1 MAFSDILAQD
11 HITNHFRKTIT
22 TNHLSHAY
30 IFTGQDGIGKT
41 LLAREFSK
49 AILCSEK
56 EDDSCNS
63 CNNCVRIENSNHP
76 DVHWIEIEE
85 KAKFLK
91 IDNIRDLQHSVKL
104 SPLESSYK
112 IFIIKDADRMNEE
125 ASNCL
130 LKTLEEPPPNTII
143 ILIANS
149 LTPVKETIKSRC
161 QIIRFHPIPAH
172 IIEDQLLR
180 RFDTDTSKVGWISRF
195 SSGSLGNAFELLE
208 DNFYEKN
215 TDIVNRISVSD
226 IDNLFL
232 AEEVI
237 ETYLSPSE
245 TLEEKRHSL
254 RRILNCILQFYR
266 DILVVKIR
274 TVYGN
279 GIKASPL
286 FNAEHEDTLQRCADY
301 LTQKQ
306 ITDIINDILE
316 SIKFIDYNLN
326 INLLV
331 ENIFT
336 GITMLNLSERE

>member
-1 MAFSDILAQD
+1 MTFSDILAQD
-11 HITNHFRKTIT
+11 HITDHFRKTIAS
-22 TNHLSHAY
+22 NHLSHAY
-30 IFTGQDGIGKT
+30 IFTGQDGVGKT
-41 LLAREFSK
+41 LLAKEFSK
-49 AILCSEK
+49 AIFCSEK
-56 EDDSCNS
+56 EDDSCNL
-63 CNNCVRIENSNHP
+63 CHNCVRIENNHHP
-76 DVHWIEIEE
+76 DIHWIEIEE

-104 SPLESSYK
+104 SSVESNYK
-112 IFIIKDADRMNEE
+112 IFIIKEADRMNEE

-130 LKTLEEPPPNTII
+130 LKTLEEPPASTII

-172 IIEDQLLR
+172 IIEDQLVK
-180 RFDTDTSKVGWISRF
+180 RFNADTGKVGWISRF
-195 SSGSLGNAFELLE
+195 CSGSLGSAFELLE

-215 TDIVNRISVSD
+215 TDIVDRISVSG
-226 IDNLFL
+226 IDNLLL
-232 AEEVI
+232 AEEFI
-237 ETYLSPSE
+237 DTYLSSSD
-245 TLEEKRHSL
+245 TLEEKRQSL

-266 DILVVKIR
+266 DLLVVKVRNI
-274 TVYGN
+274 YGA
-279 GIKASPL
+279 GKKAPPL
-286 FNAEHEDTLQRCADY
+286 FNTDREDTLQRCADY
-301 LTQKQ
+301 LTQKH

-336 GITMLNLSERE
+336 RIAMLNSPERE

>member
-1 MAFSDILAQD
+1 MTFSDILAQD
-11 HITNHFRKTIT
+11 HITDHFRKTIAS
-22 TNHLSHAY
+22 NHLSHAY

-41 LLAREFSK
+41 LLAKEFSK
-49 AILCSEK
+49 AIFCSEK
-56 EDDSCNS
+56 RDDSCNL
-63 CNNCVRIENSNHP
+63 CHNCVRIEKEYHP
-76 DVHWIEIEE
+76 DIHWIEIEE

-104 SPLESSYK
+104 SPLESNYK
-112 IFIIKDADRMNEE
+112 IFIIKEADRMNEE

-149 LTPVKETIKSRC
+149 LTSVKETIKSRC
-161 QIIRFHPIPAH
+161 QIIRFHPIPTH
-172 IIEDQLLR
+172 IIEDQLIK
-180 RFDTDTSKVGWISRF
+180 RFNPDTSKIGWISRF
-195 SSGSLGNAFELLE
+195 CSGSLGNAFELLE
-208 DNFYEKN
+208 GNFYEKN
-215 TDIVNRISVSD
+215 TDIVNRISVSN

-237 ETYLSPSE
+237 NTYLSSSD
-245 TLEEKRHSL
+245 TLEEKRQSL
-254 RRILNCILQFYR
+254 KRILNCILQFYR
-266 DILVVKIR
+266 DILVVKVRNIC
-274 TVYGN
+274 GA
-279 GIKASPL
+279 GKKAPPL
-286 FNAEHEDTLQRCADY
+286 FNADREDALQRCANY

-316 SIKFIDYNLN
+316 YVKYIDYNLN

-336 GITMLNLSERE
+336 RIAMLNSSERQ

>member
-1 MAFSDILAQD
+1 MTFSDILAQD
-11 HITNHFRKTIT
+11 HITDHFRKTIAS
-22 TNHLSHAY
+22 NHLSHAY

-41 LLAREFSK
+41 LLAKEFSK
-49 AILCSEK
+49 AIFCSEK
-56 EDDSCNS
+56 SDDSCNL
-63 CNNCVRIENSNHP
+63 CHNCVRIEKNHHP
-76 DVHWIEIEE
+76 DIHWIEIEE

-104 SPLESSYK
+104 SPVESNYK
-112 IFIIKDADRMNEE
+112 IFIIKEADRMNEE

-161 QIIRFHPIPAH
+161 QIIRFHPIPTH
-172 IIEDQLLR
+172 IIEDQLIN
-180 RFDTDTSKVGWISRF
+180 RFNADTSKVGWISRF
-195 SSGSLGNAFELLE
+195 CNGSLGNAFELLE

-215 TDIVNRISVSD
+215 NDIVNRISVSS
-226 IDNLFL
+226 IDNLLL

-237 ETYLSPSE
+237 DTYLGSSE
-245 TLEEKRHSL
+245 TLEEKRQSL

-274 TVYGN
+274 NIYGA
-279 GIKASPL
+279 GKKAPPL
-286 FNAEHEDTLQRCADY
+286 FNEDREDALQRCADY

-316 SIKFIDYNLN
+316 SIKYIDYNLN
-326 INLLV
+326 INILV

-336 GITMLNLSERE
+336 RIAMLNSSEKQ

>member
-1 MAFSDILAQD
+1 MTFSDILAQD
-11 HITNHFRKTIT
+11 HITDHFRKTIAS
-22 TNHLSHAY
+22 NHLSHAY
-30 IFTGQDGIGKT
+30 IFTGQDGVGKT
-41 LLAREFSK
+41 LLAKEFSK
-49 AILCSEK
+49 AIFCGEK
-56 EDDSCNS
+56 EDDSCNL
-63 CNNCVRIENSNHP
+63 CHNCVRIENNHHP
-76 DVHWIEIEE
+76 DIHWIEIEE

-104 SPLESSYK
+104 SPVESNYK
-112 IFIIKDADRMNEE
+112 IFIIKEADRMNEE

-130 LKTLEEPPPNTII
+130 LKTLEEPPASTII

-172 IIEDQLLR
+172 IIEDQLIK
-180 RFDTDTSKVGWISRF
+180 RFDADTSKVGWISRF
-195 SSGSLGNAFELLE
+195 SSGSMGNAFELLE

-215 TDIVNRISVSD
+215 SDIVNRIGVSG
-226 IDNLFL
+226 IDNLLL

-237 ETYLSPSE
+237 DNYLSSSE
-245 TLEEKRHSL
+245 TLEEKRQAL

-266 DILVVKIR
+266 DLLVVKIR
-274 TVYGN
+274 NVYGT
-279 GIKASPL
+279 GKKPSPL
-286 FNAEHEDTLQRCADY
+286 FNTDHEDTLQRCANY

-306 ITDIINDILE
+306 ITAIINDILE
-316 SIKFIDYNLN
+316 FIKYIDYNLN

-336 GITMLNLSERE
+336 KIAMLNSSERE

>member
-1 MAFSDILAQD
+1 MPFSDILAQD
-11 HITNHFRKTIT
+11 HITDHFRKTINS
-22 TNHLSHAY
+22 NHISHAY

-41 LLAREFSK
+41 LLAKEFSK
-49 AILCSEK
+49 AIFCSKK
-56 EDDSCNS
+56 EDDSCNLCS
-63 CNNCVRIENSNHP
+63 NCVRIENSNHP
-76 DVHWIEIEE
+76 DIHWIEIEE

-104 SPLESSYK
+104 SPIESSYK
-112 IFIIKDADRMNEE
+112 IFIIKEADRMNEE

-172 IIEDQLLR
+172 IIEEQLIK
-180 RFDTDTSKVGWISRF
+180 RFDADTSKVGWISRF

-215 TDIVNRISVSD
+215 SDIVNRIDVSG
-226 IDNLFL
+226 IDNLLL
-232 AEEVI
+232 AEEVVH
-237 ETYLSPSE
+237 TYLSSSE
-245 TLEEKRHSL
+245 TLEEKRQAL

-266 DILVVKIR
+266 DLLLVKVR
-274 TVYGN
+274 NVYDAG
-279 GIKASPL
+279 KKTTPL
-286 FNAEHEDTLQRCADY
+286 FNEDHEDALQRCADY
-301 LTQKQ
+301 LTQSQ
-306 ITDIINDILE
+306 IIEIINEILE
-316 SIKFIDYNLN
+316 FIKYIDYNLN

-336 GITMLNLSERE
+336 RIAMLNSSDRE

>member
-1 MAFSDILAQD
+1 MTFSDILAQD
-11 HITNHFRKTIT
+11 HITDHFRKTIAS
-22 TNHLSHAY
+22 NHLSHAY
-30 IFTGQDGIGKT
+30 IFTGQDGVGKT
-41 LLAREFSK
+41 LLAKEFSK
-49 AILCSEK
+49 AIFCSEK
-56 EDDSCNS
+56 EDDSCNL
-63 CNNCVRIENSNHP
+63 CHNCVRIENNHHP
-76 DVHWIEIEE
+76 DIHWIEIEE

-130 LKTLEEPPPNTII
+130 LKTLEEPPTSTII

-208 DNFYEKN
+208 DDFYEKN
-215 TDIVNRISVSD
+215 SDIINRIGVSGV
-226 IDNLFL
+226 DNLLL

-237 ETYLSPSE
+237 DNYLSSSE
-245 TLEEKRHSL
+245 TREEKRQAL

-266 DILVVKIR
+266 DILIVKVR
-274 TVYGN
+274 NVYGT
-279 GIKASPL
+279 GKKPSPI
-286 FNAEHEDTLQRCADY
+286 FNEDHEDALQRCAGY
-301 LTQKQ
+301 LTQRQ
-306 ITDIINDILE
+306 ITDTINDILE
-316 SIKFIDYNLN
+316 SIKYIDYNLN

-331 ENIFT
+331 ENVFT
-336 GITMLNLSERE
+336 RIAMLNSPDRE

>member
-22 TNHLSHAY
+22 SNHLSHAY

-41 LLAREFSK
+41 LLAKELSK

-76 DVHWIEIEE
+76 DVHWIEIEK

-104 SPLESSYK
+104 SPVESNYK
-112 IFIIKDADRMNEE
+112 IFIIKEADRMNEE

-130 LKTLEEPPPNTII
+130 LKTLEEPPASTII

-172 IIEDQLLR
+172 IIEDQLIK
-180 RFDTDTSKVGWISRF
+180 RFDADTSKVGWISRF
-195 SSGSLGNAFELLE
+195 SSGSMGNAFELLE

-215 TDIVNRISVSD
+215 SDIVNRIGVSG
-226 IDNLFL
+226 IDNLLL

-237 ETYLSPSE
+237 DNYLSSSE
-245 TLEEKRHSL
+245 TLEEKRQAL

-266 DILVVKIR
+266 DLLVVKIR
-274 TVYGN
+274 NVYGT
-279 GIKASPL
+279 GKKPSPL
-286 FNAEHEDTLQRCADY
+286 FNTDHEDTLQRCANY

-306 ITDIINDILE
+306 ITAIINDILE
-316 SIKFIDYNLN
+316 FIKYIDYNLN

-336 GITMLNLSERE
+336 KIAMLNSSERE